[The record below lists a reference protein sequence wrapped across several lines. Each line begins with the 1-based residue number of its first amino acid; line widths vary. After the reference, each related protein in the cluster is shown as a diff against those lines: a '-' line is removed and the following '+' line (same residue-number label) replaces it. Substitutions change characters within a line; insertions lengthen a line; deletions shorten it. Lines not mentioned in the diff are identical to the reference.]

1 MRIISGKAKGRRLI
15 APKGG
20 AVRPTADRI
29 KESLFDIL
37 PRDFSG
43 MKILE
48 LFAGTGNV
56 STEALSR
63 GAETVL
69 LVDASERSARIIREN
84 LRRVGFTDRAQVWAM
99 PARRALNAVARRGQ
113 KFDLIFLVPPYDQ
126 RLVGRSLELIASV
139 RPLGPSAVVVAE
151 HSVRETVKSSYGFL
165 SLNDQRRY
173 GDTLLSF
180 FRDAAP
186 SDSAAFK
193 ETVHDRQ

>member
-1 MRIISGKAKGRRLI
+1 MG
-15 APKGG
+15 PKGG

-29 KESLFDIL
+29 KESLFNIL

-56 STEALSR
+56 SIEALSR
-63 GAETVL
+63 GAESVL

-84 LRRVGFTDRAQVWAM
+84 LRRLELKNRAQLWVM
-99 PARRALNAVARRGQ
+99 PVRRALNTIARQGQ
-113 KFDLIFLVPPYDQ
+113 KFDLIFLDPPYDQ
-126 RLVGRSLELIASV
+126 KLVGRSLDLIASV
-139 RPLGPSAVVVAE
+139 DPLYPSAVVVAE
-151 HSVRETVKSSYGFL
+151 HSVREAVQSSYGFL

-180 FRDAAP
+180 FRHAA
-186 SDSAAFK
+186 AANAALQG
-193 ETVHDRQ
+193 ESS

>member
-1 MRIISGKAKGRRLI
+1 MRVISGKAKGRRLI

-56 STEALSR
+56 SIEALSR
-63 GAETVL
+63 GAETVV

-84 LRRVGFTDRAQVWAM
+84 LRRVGFTDRAQVWSM
-99 PARRALNAVARRGQ
+99 PAHRALNAVARHGQ
-113 KFDLIFLVPPYDQ
+113 KFDLIFLDPPYEQ
-126 RLVGRSLELIASV
+126 KLVGRSLELIASIH
-139 RPLGPSAVVVAE
+139 PLEPSAVVVAE
-151 HSVRETVKSSYGFL
+151 HSVREKVKSSYGFL

-180 FRDAAP
+180 FRDADVQGE
-186 SDSAAFK
+186 SS
-193 ETVHDRQ
+193 

>member
-1 MRIISGKAKGRRLI
+1 MRVISGKAKGRRLV

-20 AVRPTADRI
+20 AIRPTADRI
-29 KESLFDIL
+29 KESLFNIL

-56 STEALSR
+56 SIEALSR
-63 GAETVL
+63 GAESAL

-84 LRRVGFTDRAQVWAM
+84 LRRLELTDRAQMWVM
-99 PARRALNAVARRGQ
+99 PVRRALNAVGRQGQ
-113 KFDLIFLVPPYDQ
+113 KFDVIFLDPPYDQ
-126 RLVGRSLELIASV
+126 KLVGRSLELIASV
-139 RPLGPSAVVVAE
+139 DPVYPTGVVVAE
-151 HSVRETVKSSYGFL
+151 HSVRETLKSSYRFL

-180 FRDAAP
+180 FRHAAAVN
-186 SDSAAFK
+186 SAVRGDSS
-193 ETVHDRQ
+193 

>member
-1 MRIISGKAKGRRLI
+1 MRVISGKAKGRRLI
-15 APKGG
+15 GPKGG

-29 KESLFDIL
+29 KESLFNIL

-56 STEALSR
+56 SIEALSR
-63 GAETVL
+63 GAESAL

-84 LRRVGFTDRAQVWAM
+84 LQRLELKNRAQLWVM
-99 PARRALNAVARRGQ
+99 PVRRALNAVGRQGQ
-113 KFDLIFLVPPYDQ
+113 KFDVIFLDPPYDQ
-126 RLVGRSLELIASV
+126 KLVGRSLELIASV
-139 RPLGPSAVVVAE
+139 DPVYPTGVVVAE
-151 HSVRETVKSSYGFL
+151 HSVRETLKSSYRFL

-180 FRDAAP
+180 FRHAAAVN
-186 SDSAAFK
+186 SAVRGDSS
-193 ETVHDRQ
+193 

>member
-1 MRIISGKAKGRRLI
+1 MRVISGKAKGRRLI

-29 KESLFDIL
+29 KESLFNIL

-56 STEALSR
+56 SIEALSR
-63 GAETVL
+63 GAESAL
-69 LVDASERSARIIREN
+69 LVDASERSARVIREN
-84 LRRVGFTDRAQVWAM
+84 LRRLELTDRAQVWVM
-99 PARRALNAVARRGQ
+99 PVRRALNVIGRQGQ
-113 KFDLIFLVPPYDQ
+113 KFDVLFLDPPYDQ
-126 RLVGRSLELIASV
+126 KLVGRSLELIAAV
-139 RPLGPSAVVVAE
+139 NPIYPSAVVVAE
-151 HSVRETVKSSYGFL
+151 HSVREMVKSSYGFL

-180 FRDAAP
+180 FRDA
-186 SDSAAFK
+186 SASHSAVQG
-193 ETVHDRQ
+193 ESS

>member
-1 MRIISGKAKGRRLI
+1 MRVISGKAKGRRLV

-20 AVRPTADRI
+20 AIRPTADRI
-29 KESLFDIL
+29 KESLFNIL

-56 STEALSR
+56 SIEALSR
-63 GAETVL
+63 GAESAL

-84 LRRVGFTDRAQVWAM
+84 LRRLELTDRAQMWVM
-99 PARRALNAVARRGQ
+99 PVRRALNAVGRQGQ
-113 KFDLIFLVPPYDQ
+113 KFDVIFLDPPYDQ
-126 RLVGRSLELIASV
+126 KLVGRSLELITSV
-139 RPLGPSAVVVAE
+139 DPVYPTGVVVAE
-151 HSVRETVKSSYGFL
+151 HSVRETLKSSYRFL

-180 FRDAAP
+180 FRHAAAVN
-186 SDSAAFK
+186 SAVRGDSS
-193 ETVHDRQ
+193 

>member
-1 MRIISGKAKGRRLI
+1 MRVISGKAKGRRLV

-20 AVRPTADRI
+20 AIRPTADRI
-29 KESLFDIL
+29 KESLFNIL

-56 STEALSR
+56 SIEALSR
-63 GAETVL
+63 GAESAL

-84 LRRVGFTDRAQVWAM
+84 LRRLELTDRAQMWVM
-99 PARRALNAVARRGQ
+99 PVRRALNAVGRQGQ
-113 KFDLIFLVPPYDQ
+113 KFDVIFLDPPYDQ
-126 RLVGRSLELIASV
+126 KLVGRSLELIASV
-139 RPLGPSAVVVAE
+139 DPVYPTGVVVAE
-151 HSVRETVKSSYGFL
+151 HSVRETLKTSYGSL

-180 FRDAAP
+180 FRHAAAVN
-186 SDSAAFK
+186 SAVRGDSS
-193 ETVHDRQ
+193 

>member
-1 MRIISGKAKGRRLI
+1 MRVISGKAKGRRLI

-20 AVRPTADRI
+20 GVRPTADRI

-56 STEALSR
+56 SIEALSR
-63 GAETVL
+63 GAASAL
-69 LVDASERSARIIREN
+69 LVDASERSGRVIREN
-84 LRRVGFTDRAQVWAM
+84 LRRLDLSDRAQLWVM
-99 PARRALNAVARRGQ
+99 PVDRALRSLARQRQ
-113 KFDLIFLVPPYDQ
+113 TFDLVFLDPPYDQ
-126 RLVGRSLELIASV
+126 NLVGRSLEMLASLN
-139 RPLGPSAVVVAE
+139 PLLPGAIVVAE
-151 HSVRETVKSSYGFL
+151 HSVREPVKSSYASL

-180 FRDAAP
+180 FRRIAS
-186 SDSAAFK
+186 SDPTARG
-193 ETVHDRQ
+193 ETS

>member
-1 MRIISGKAKGRRLI
+1 MRVISGKAKGRRLI
-15 APKGG
+15 APKGS

-29 KESLFDIL
+29 KESLFNIL

-56 STEALSR
+56 SIEALSR
-63 GAETVL
+63 GAEGVV

-99 PARRALNAVARRGQ
+99 PARRALNGLARQGQ
-113 KFDLIFLVPPYDQ
+113 KFDLIFLDPPYDQ
-126 RLVGRSLELIASV
+126 KLVGRSLELIASIH
-139 RPLGPSAVVVAE
+139 PLEPSALVVAE
-151 HSVRETVKSSYGFL
+151 HSVREPVKLSYGLL

-180 FRDAAP
+180 FTDAAA
-186 SDSAAFK
+186 SDSRVQG
-193 ETVHDRQ
+193 ESS

>member
-56 STEALSR
+56 SIEALSR

-113 KFDLIFLVPPYDQ
+113 KFDLIFLDPPYDQ
-126 RLVGRSLELIASV
+126 RLVGRSLELIASI
-139 RPLGPSAVVVAE
+139 RPLEPSAVVVAE